1 LKHLNTKF
9 KGVLMSV
16 FLIVIALLMLPIAI
30 DGVHDA
36 VTDTATAEAFPGCVV
51 AAGATD
57 VVLAHDP
64 LDNSTA
70 WVTAITATGAGAVP
84 VANTY
89 TTLTNTLNVTG
100 LGADT
105 PQNLTVTYDYEVNA
119 AYAGANSLLNLIPLL
134 VVVGLVLVA
143 IINGLWTMKQG

>member
-1 LKHLNTKF
+1 MTSKF

-16 FLIVIALLMLPIAI
+16 ILIMIALLLLPIAI

-36 VTDTATAEAFPGCVV
+36 VTDTITAEAHAACVV

-57 VVLAHDP
+57 VVLAQDP
-64 LDNSTA
+64 LDNSVD

-89 TTLTNTLNVTG
+89 TTLTNTLNITG

-105 PQNLTVTYDYEVNA
+105 PQDITVTYDYEVNGD
-119 AYAGANSLLNLIPLL
+119 YAGVNALLNLIPLL
-134 VVVGLVLVA
+134 VVVGLILVA
-143 IINGLWTMKQG
+143 IINGLWTIKQG